1 MASLSR
7 QSCATPL
14 APAPT
19 ESLWKKCRNLSHE
32 INSDA
37 LNDEDLL
44 DACTVM
50 EDIHMLSDDHIFP
63 DKDIQQ
69 LPTPLHSDAVDTNK
83 RPVMAQTQ
91 LACTRSGKADDDN
104 RWAIIDNLD
113 ETALVDMTGSVEN
126 QTCSHQNTVFGAQAV
141 AGITQSGTN
150 IEMVDSEDTTFGAI
164 AGNLGRDQAQ
174 VIPVVLPDL
183 SSKPIVRSPF
193 PIAIR
198 DRSPII
204 GLSASTVSR
213 TCFRVGEA
221 LNVGCAAV
229 RNNRSTIIE
238 LYARVTSSFREP
250 ESVRQHFVFADLYH
264 TRPPFLIG
272 VYEVWKGVEL
282 WDFDSARFLD
292 SNEDGRLC
300 RCIGRMKRDGTNW
313 KLSVLNIW
321 EASWEDIEY
330 AAGLHCA

>member
-1 MASLSR
+1 MASLS
-7 QSCATPL
+7 QQPCAKPL

-19 ESLWKKCRNLSHE
+19 ERLWKKCRNWSHE
-32 INSDA
+32 IDSDA
-37 LNDEDLL
+37 LSDEDLL
-44 DACTVM
+44 DACTVV
-50 EDIHMLSDDHIFP
+50 EDTHMLSDDHTFP
-63 DKDIQQ
+63 NTDIHQ
-69 LPTPLHSDAVDTNK
+69 LPTPLHSDAVDPNK
-83 RPVMAQTQ
+83 RIVVAQTQ
-91 LACTRSGKADDDN
+91 LACTRGGKADDDN
-104 RWAIIDNLD
+104 LQAIIDDPD
-113 ETALVDMTGSVEN
+113 ETALVDMAGSVEN
-126 QTCSHQNTVFGAQAV
+126 QICSHQNTVFGAQPVYDTKQSGASIQMVDSQDTTFEAV
-141 AGITQSGTN
+141 AGTL
-150 IEMVDSEDTTFGAI
+150 ERDREYDS
-164 AGNLGRDQAQ
+164 
-174 VIPVVLPDL
+174 
-183 SSKPIVRSPF
+183 SSKPIMRSPF

-204 GLSASTVSR
+204 GSSASTVLR
-213 TCFRVGEA
+213 TCFRIGEA

-229 RNNRSTIIE
+229 RNNRNMIIE
-238 LYARVTSSFREP
+238 LYARVTLSFREP

-300 RCIGRMKRDGTNW
+300 RCIGRIKRDGTIW